1 MTTEEKYNLI
11 KTCESGI
18 QLLMTKDQVIDQYRQ
33 MWLSLDELCIIATR
47 YMKNSC
53 TTYFYESTYYY
64 NTEIKRF
71 CFKNWSTYF
80 SYSNQDEDSIKS
92 FLDDVVV
99 MIDTKNDVLW
109 YDEKFFKSNGI
120 YLVGS
125 LVVTEDQVAN
135 LLRKYHRDN

>member
-11 KTCESGI
+11 ETCVSGI
-18 QLLMTKDQVIDQYRQ
+18 QLLMTKDQVIDQSQQ

-71 CFKNWSTYF
+71 CFKKWSTYF